1 MKKNILI
8 KSLLL
13 LFIVCNLS
21 CTEPYVL
28 QSDVYQNLLVVEAT
42 LTNELKHHEVKLTR
56 TSRLNESQPE
66 IETGA
71 FVRIIGDDGSSY
83 AFEEIDN
90 LYKSENEFQAQ
101 PGILYKLVIETSTGK
116 TYSSNLEK
124 LPTSTPIESVIPF
137 VENNNDGIRGVA
149 IKVNS
154 YDPTATSNFY
164 RYTYEET
171 YKVIAPKWSSEK
183 LTFTSNNEVVISL
196 RDDPNTQVCYK
207 TEKSNEIILTST
219 NNLAEDRVTNFTI
232 LFIPQQT
239 TKITHRYSINV
250 TQHIENYNSYVF
262 YNTLKNF
269 SSSGNVLSQ
278 IQPGEVIG
286 NIKCETNPSETVV
299 GIFNV
304 ASVSS
309 KRIFFNYED
318 IFPGEPLPEYY
329 GSCDVQVYDSRCLS
343 LNDPCT
349 PYGYF
354 NLKYGYENGQLVYYR
369 SDGRFFEMVDPFC
382 GDCTVLG
389 SNIIPPFWQ

>member
-28 QSDVYQNLLVVEAT
+28 QSDVYQNSLVVEAT

-83 AFEEIDN
+83 NFEEIDN

-124 LPTSTPIESVIPF
+124 LPSSSTLESVVPF
-137 VENNNDGIRGVA
+137 VETNNDGIRGVA

-154 YDPTATSNFY
+154 YDPSATSNFY

-171 YKVIAPKWSSEK
+171 FKIVVPKWSNEK
-183 LTFTSNNEVVISL
+183 LTFTSNNDIIISL
-196 RDDPNTQVCYK
+196 RDDPNTQVCYR
-207 TEKSNEIILTST
+207 TEKSNEILLTST
-219 NNLAEDRVTNFTI
+219 NNQTEDRVTNFPI

-239 TKITHRYSINV
+239 TKIAHRYSINV
-250 TQHIENYNSYVF
+250 TQYVENYNTYVF

-278 IQPGEVIG
+278 IQPGEVVG
-286 NIKCETNPSETVV
+286 NIKCETNPGETVV

-304 ASVSS
+304 ASVST
-309 KRIFFNYED
+309 KRLFFNYVD
-318 IFPGEPLPEYY
+318 LFPGEPLPEYY
-329 GSCDVQVYDSRCLS
+329 GRCEVQVYDKSCLS
-343 LNDPCT
+343 RIDPCAAF
-349 PYGYF
+349 GYF
-354 NLKYGYENGQLVYYR
+354 NLKYAYEAGQIVYFN
-369 SDGRFFEMVDPFC
+369 SEGDLFEMVDTFC
-382 GDCTVLG
+382 GDCRVLG
-389 SNIIPPFWQ
+389 SNVIPPFWQ